1 MKKIVFNATL
11 VVNRQLSLEGTP
23 SEIANTFGVSEE
35 AIYAMY
41 EDELEEFFMN
51 KIYEIEN
58 LAVNGSRSSEVAVDY
73 NDDVF
78 DEVFEDLEVEEE

>member
-35 AIYAMY
+35 EIDAMD

-51 KIYEIEN
+51 KIYEVEN
-58 LAVNGSRSSEVAVDY
+58 LAMNGSYSSEVAVDY

-78 DEVFEDLEVEEE
+78 DEVFEDLEIEEE

>member
-23 SEIANTFGVSEE
+23 SEIANTLGASEE
-35 AIYAMY
+35 EIDAMD
-41 EDELEEFFMN
+41 EDELEEFLMD
-51 KIYEIEN
+51 KIYDIEN
-58 LAVNGSRSSEVAVDY
+58 LAMNGSSLEVAVDY

-78 DEVFEDLEVEEE
+78 DEICEDLEIEEE

>member
-23 SEIANTFGVSEE
+23 SEIANTLGASEE
-35 AIYAMY
+35 EIDAMD
-41 EDELEEFFMN
+41 EDELEEFLMD
-51 KIYEIEN
+51 KIYDIEN
-58 LAVNGSRSSEVAVDY
+58 LAMNGSSLEVAVYY

-78 DEVFEDLEVEEE
+78 DEICEDLEIEEE